1 MQANKKT
8 AARNVLA
15 FAVTSLIA
23 SFAAADGGHEDSPES
38 KWGIGALVGYET
50 KPYKDFDNKAEA
62 LPMLTYENKWV
73 RVFGPGIDLKLGNT
87 GTFSYALTARYSNPG
102 YEASDS
108 SYLEGMDDRKS
119 SFWVGGRVNWK
130 SEVANLSAELL
141 GDASGNSKG
150 QQFKL
155 GIDKRFQ
162 LGAVSVVP
170 RAAII
175 WQDKNY
181 VDYYYGVKTS
191 EARADRAAYT
201 GDAGV
206 STEFGVRMNYAI
218 AAKQSVFLDL
228 SATALPSSIKDSP
241 LVDSSTKS
249 AIRVGYLYHF

>member
-8 AARNVLA
+8 VVPSILV
-15 FAVTSLIA
+15 FAVTSLA
-23 SFAAADGGHEDSPES
+23 TGFAMADDTGEDSSKS
-38 KWGIGALVGYET
+38 KWGIGALVGYDM
-50 KPYKDFDNKAEA
+50 KPYKNFDNKAEA
-62 LPMLTYENKWV
+62 FPMLTYENKWV
-73 RVFGPGIDLKLGNT
+73 RVFGPGVDLKLGNT
-87 GTFSYALTARYSNPG
+87 GAISYALTALYSNPG
-102 YEASDS
+102 YKDSDS
-108 SYLEGMDDRKS
+108 SYLEGMDDRKG

-130 SEVANLSAELL
+130 NEVANLSAELL

-155 GIDKRFQ
+155 SVDKRFQ
-162 LGAVSVVP
+162 LGDVSLVP
-170 RAAII
+170 RASLI
-175 WQDKNY
+175 WQDKKY

-191 EARADRAAYT
+191 EVRADRAAYT

-218 AAKQSVFLDL
+218 AAKQTVFLDL

-249 AIRVGYLYHF
+249 AIRAGYLYHF